1 MSKVLD
7 HTHTYVRWK
16 KAFGEQ
22 QYKCDDPDCTST
34 APRSLLLGKR
44 SICAICRSKD
54 LILDH
59 KSLKLARPRCENC
72 SNTQESRKKRELK
85 EKVEAILGGMDAT
98 NNSSL

>member
-1 MSKVLD
+1 MSKTLD
-7 HTHTYVRWK
+7 HVHTYVKWK

-44 SICAICRSKD
+44 TICAVCREKD

-59 KSLKLARPRCENC
+59 KSLKLARPRCSNC
-72 SNTQESRKKRELK
+72 SNTAESRKSRELK
-85 EKVEAILGGMDAT
+85 EKVEAILGGINANDS
-98 NNSSL
+98 NL